1 MTKKEHKQYQFKPKI
16 VSFVCNWSAYA
27 ILREKELQF
36 SEDMHFIRVMCL
48 GRINPSFIFKA
59 FELGADG
66 VLLLGCPSGE
76 CHYSFGN
83 KIAEEHL
90 DTAVRVAH
98 LLGIEKER
106 LGLVPVSVEG
116 DTKFIKS
123 VNKFIK
129 EVKKRGPSPL
139 KESVKGE

>member
-1 MTKKEHKQYQFKPKI
+1 MAKKEHKQYEFKPKI

-27 ILREKELQF
+27 ILKENKLQF

-48 GRINPSFIFKA
+48 GRITPSFIFKA

-66 VLLLGCPSGE
+66 VLLMGCPPGE

-83 KIAEEHL
+83 KVAEEHL
-90 DTAVRVAH
+90 NTARKVVH

-106 LGLVPVSVEG
+106 LGLEQVSFGEG
-116 DTKFIKS
+116 KRLIKAL
-123 VNKFIK
+123 NKFVDRIK
-129 EVKKRGPSPL
+129 EIGPSPL
-139 KESVKGE
+139 